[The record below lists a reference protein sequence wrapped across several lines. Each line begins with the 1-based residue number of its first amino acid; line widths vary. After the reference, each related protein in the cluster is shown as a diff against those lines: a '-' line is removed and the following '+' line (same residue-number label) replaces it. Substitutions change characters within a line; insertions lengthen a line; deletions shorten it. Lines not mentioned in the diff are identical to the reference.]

1 MSSRE
6 WKNVKVGDVCE
17 SVSKTHRIIKD
28 RMVLVNTSDI
38 LDGVVLNHE
47 LSETKG
53 MPGQF
58 KKSIMKGDILFS
70 EIRPKNKRYAFI
82 QFEPKDYI
90 CSTKLMVIRNKHNID
105 NSFLYYYLTSKEILD
120 YLQVQAE
127 GRSGTFPQIT
137 FSNISEMQIG
147 LPPLF
152 EQKAIAA
159 TLSCLDDMIELNNRT
174 NKILEEMAQA
184 IFKRWFVDFEFPNE
198 DGEPYKSS
206 GGEMIDSELG
216 EIPNQWVFGTIND
229 ISKEIICGKT
239 PSTKDVDNYGDD
251 MPFITI
257 PDMHDKVFVIKTE
270 RYLSRKG
277 VRTQP
282 GKVLPRHSVCVS
294 CIATPGLVCL
304 TSEESQTNQ
313 QINSII
319 CNDDISCFYTF
330 FLLRS
335 LSEKIKILGSSG
347 STTSNLNKTQFS
359 KIEIIISPR
368 KIQNQFHN
376 IVEPLF
382 STIKHNAIESC
393 QLDKLKA
400 SLLPKL
406 MSGEIRVPI
415 EEVV

>member
-152 EQKAIAA
+152 EQKAIVD

-174 NKILEEMAQA
+174 NKVLEEMAQA

-198 DGEPYKSS
+198 DGKPYKSS
-206 GGEMIDSELG
+206 GGEMVDSELG
-216 EIPNQWVFGTIND
+216 EIPKGWRVGTLGDIAVNSDSQRVPLSGQQRAKMEKKYPYYGAASLMDYVDDYLFDGIYLLLGEDGTVITVKGNPILQYVWGKFWVNNHAHILQGKIPFSTEYLYVLLKTTNINNIVTGAVQQKINQGNLNRITVLIPCESVLGTFNRS
-229 ISKEIICGKT
+229 ISK
-239 PSTKDVDNYGDD
+239 
-251 MPFITI
+251 
-257 PDMHDKVFVIKTE
+257 VFE
-270 RYLSRKG
+270 LYR
-277 VRTQP
+277 
-282 GKVLPRHSVCVS
+282 
-294 CIATPGLVCL
+294 
-304 TSEESQTNQ
+304 
-313 QINSII
+313 
-319 CNDDISCFYTF
+319 
-330 FLLRS
+330 
-335 LSEKIKILGSSG
+335 
-347 STTSNLNKTQFS
+347 SNLDQNKT
-359 KIEIIISPR
+359 
-368 KIQNQFHN
+368 
-376 IVEPLF
+376 VC
-382 STIKHNAIESC
+382 TIR
-393 QLDKLKA
+393 DT
-400 SLLPKL
+400 LLPKL
-406 MSGEIRVPI
+406 ISGQIRVPV